1 MEKRV
6 ITDLVECMKL
16 WHALVRPKNIFDLWE
31 FRLCFHR
38 HFKNRPFFLILEDK
52 DGIAGMLP
60 LSFVEDFDMFV
71 FFPGEIWQGKT
82 WLERTP
88 IYFRNEASLHELLWA
103 CPERTYL
110 RYMEVQGDNYFAEL
124 TVDEIGYV
132 FYPEL
137 IHFDMEQYW
146 KRFSKK
152 RYKDIIKTVSRVTGD
167 SKAFYI
173 NRLEDFDHLVHMS
186 LTNFGPNSY
195 LYDDRF
201 RRSLRDV
208 VDFLDRCGLL
218 RMVSLEVR
226 GESAAI
232 DMGAL
237 YGGIYTV
244 FLGGTH
250 PDFLGVA
257 KVMNMHHMEFA
268 CKECISKVDFLCG
281 DFHWKKL
288 WHLDPEPLYKFV
300 THDLLAE
307 REMEVPAV
315 TYDTFRFLGHTGASL
330 QR

>member
-1 MEKRV
+1 
-6 ITDLVECMKL
+6 MKL
-16 WHALVRPKNIFDLWE
+16 WHTLVRPKHIFDLWD
-31 FRLCFHR
+31 FRICFHN
-38 HFKNRPFFLILEDK
+38 HFRNRPFFFILEDK
-52 DGIAGMLP
+52 DGIAGLLP
-60 LSFVEDFDMFV
+60 LSFVEDLDMFV

-88 IYFRNEASLHELLWA
+88 VYFRNEAYLHELLNA

-110 RYMEVQGDNYFAEL
+110 RYMEVQGDNDFPEL
-124 TVDEIGYV
+124 AVDEIGYV
-132 FYPEL
+132 LYQEL
-137 IHFDMEQYW
+137 MHFDMAQYW
-146 KRFSKK
+146 KRFSRKK
-152 RYKDIIKTVSRVTGD
+152 YKDIIKTVSRITGD
-167 SKAFYI
+167 SKAFHI

-201 RRSLRDV
+201 RKSLRDV
-208 VDFLDRCGLL
+208 VDFLNRRGFL
-218 RMVSLEVR
+218 RMVSLEIR
-226 GESAAI
+226 GERAAI

-237 YGGIYTV
+237 FGNIYTV

-257 KVMNMHHMEFA
+257 KVMNTKHMEFA
-268 CKECISKVDFLCG
+268 CMEGISKVDFLCG

-300 THDLLAE
+300 TPELMAEQDTDFPVIYDVFRSLA
-307 REMEVPAV
+307 P
-315 TYDTFRFLGHTGASL
+315 TSASL